1 MKHGIDTE
9 MFNNDECIIID
20 NEGRA
25 WFNKVVAN
33 GTVRSSYMGQVDIGN
48 LKRLAERLGL
58 PLRETSP
65 RRRNPRQHAF
75 AS

>member
-9 MFNNDECIIID
+9 MFNNDECLIID

-25 WFNKVVAN
+25 WFNKVTSN
-33 GTVRSSYMGQVDIGN
+33 GTVRSSYMGKVDIGN
-48 LKRLAERLGL
+48 LRRLAERLGL
-58 PLRETSP
+58 PLRETTP
-65 RRRNPRQHAF
+65 GRRTIRQHSF